1 MNDHTSGAGI
11 ERLPVS
17 GWRRLVRIAR
27 FAVARSLQDQ
37 IIEVAASLT
46 FTTVLSIVP
55 LLAVALSLFTAFP
68 LFKDY
73 RDALQDFLATNLMP
87 SAVSDT
93 VMQYLNDFAHQ
104 ASRLT
109 AIGSGFLVITALL
122 LIMSIDSALNNIW
135 HLKRQRPISQRI
147 LVYWAVVSLG
157 PVMLGASLWAST
169 HLARES
175 LGMVAQIPILDELGI
190 SAVPF
195 ALTILG
201 FTAIFVV
208 VPNCKVLW
216 RDAFAGGVLTAVIL
230 EAMKIGFAFYISQF
244 PTYTIIYGTFA
255 AVPVFLAWIYISWI
269 GVLLGAT
276 LAANLPLIRSNRMY
290 TVARPG
296 SDLVDAITLLDALEN
311 ARKNKPPGLTVS
323 ELDGCT
329 EIQHESLMRLLN
341 TLASLGLIAATQTT
355 RADRWMMVCDVRTAK
370 FGPLFDRLA
379 IDRSHCGLQHNPRLA
394 NAIVELVQGN
404 NAPTIENVL
413 SPHDSAQDQ
422 PLQ

>member
-11 ERLPVS
+11 ESLRVK
-17 GWRRLVRIAR
+17 GWRRAVMVAR

-169 HLARES
+169 QLARES
-175 LGMVAQIPILDELGI
+175 LGMVAQIPVLDELGI

-195 ALTILG
+195 GLTILG

-216 RDAFAGGVLTAVIL
+216 RDAFAGGLLTAVIL
-230 EAMKIGFAFYISQF
+230 EAMKIGFGYYISQF

-296 SDLVDAITLLDALEN
+296 SDLIDAIAILDVLDDAREN
-311 ARKNKPPGLTVS
+311 NPPGLTIG

-329 EIQHESLMRLLN
+329 DIQHESLMRLLS
-341 TLASLGLIAATQTT
+341 TLADLGLIAAAQSSRT
-355 RADRWMMVCDVRTAK
+355 DRWMIVCDARTAK

-379 IDRSHCGLQHNPRLA
+379 VDRSRCSLPEHPRLA
-394 NAIVELVQGN
+394 NAIIELMQGS

-413 SPHDSAQDQ
+413 LPHDNAQDQ

>member
-11 ERLPVS
+11 EGLSIS
-17 GWRRLVRIAR
+17 GWRRVVKIAR

-109 AIGSGFLVITALL
+109 AIGSGFLVVTALL
-122 LIMSIDSALNNIW
+122 LIMSIDSALNDIW
-135 HLKRQRPISQRI
+135 HLKRQRPMSQRI

-169 HLARES
+169 YLARES
-175 LGMVAQIPILDELGI
+175 LGMVSQIAILDELGI

-216 RDAFAGGVLTAVIL
+216 RDAFAGGLLAAVIL

-276 LAANLPLIRSNRMY
+276 LAANLPLIRSNRMD

-296 SDLVDAITLLDALEN
+296 SDLIDALTLLNALEV
-311 ARKNKPPGLTVS
+311 ARENNPPGLTLS
-323 ELDGCT
+323 ELDGST
-329 EIQHESLMRLLN
+329 DIQHESLVRLLHA
-341 TLASLGLIAATQTT
+341 LSDLGLIAVAQTS
-355 RADRWMMVCDVRTAK
+355 RAERWMIVCDARTAK

-379 IDRSHCGLQHNPRLA
+379 IDRSHLGLQQHPQLG
-394 NAIVELVQGN
+394 NAIIELVQGS

-413 SPHDSAQDQ
+413 SPHDNAQDP